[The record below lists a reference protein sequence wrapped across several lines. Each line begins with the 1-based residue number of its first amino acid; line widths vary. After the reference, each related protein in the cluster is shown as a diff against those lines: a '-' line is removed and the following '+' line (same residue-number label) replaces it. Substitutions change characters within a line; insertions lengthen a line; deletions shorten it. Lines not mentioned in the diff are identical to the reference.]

1 MKKILAL
8 LLFLT
13 VSIGFSQTLDGL
25 KTQTQK
31 MYKSSLDMNFDTI
44 MDLTYPKVFDIVD
57 RETLSG
63 MMKAMFDNENMTITL
78 NDIKPTFTYSDIK
91 EIDGKKLSVIR
102 YRNGMKMALKGE
114 VTDEMVNAMQ
124 QGLKS
129 TPQFDTVN
137 YDKATKTFIIEGP
150 SVMIGVADAT
160 TKNEWTFVNYDNEQ
174 LFNMIFDEKIKTALG
189 L

>member
-8 LLFLT
+8 LLFIT
-13 VSIGFSQTLDGL
+13 VSTGFSQTLDGL
-25 KTQTQK
+25 KAQTQK
-31 MYKSSLDMNFDTI
+31 MYKSSIDMNFDAI

-63 MMKAMFDNENMTITL
+63 MMKGMFDNEQMAITL
-78 NDIKPTFTYSDIK
+78 SDMKPVFTYTDVK
-91 EIDGKKLSVIR
+91 EIDGKKFSVIK
-102 YRNGMKMALKGE
+102 YRNGMKMTLKGD
-114 VTDEMVNAMQ
+114 VTDGMVSTME

-129 TPQFDTVN
+129 APQFDKVN
-137 YDKATKTFIIEGP
+137 YDKATKTFTLEGP
-150 SVMIGVADAT
+150 AVMIGVADDT